1 MEDRPP
7 VTAGVRRSRR
17 IGLLTLKRTPL
28 GAILVEKGVITPEQL
43 DQALAEQRRQSNAKR
58 IGQILIDMRFAS
70 EQAVLSALSEQLEC
84 PLIDINVTPPDPE
97 ALQIVPSEFAL
108 RHHLLPLQQTDHT
121 LTVAMADPL
130 DVQSIDDL
138 RLLTGFSVRP
148 MLASPQEINR
158 AVQQFYM
165 SRMLQDVEAHEQ
177 TAQDDESLDVADLQK
192 MAREELVIQMVNMII
207 NQGIQDRASDIHIE
221 PFERELRVRYRIDG
235 VLHEINAPP
244 KRFHPA
250 IISRI
255 KILSDMNIAERR
267 LPQDGRMRLRAAG
280 RQIDL
285 RVSTVPTLYG
295 ESAVLRILDK
305 QTAMLGLR
313 ELGMHGLMFE
323 RFRRLIQEPHGIIL
337 VTGPTGSGKTT
348 TLYAALNE
356 IYSTERKII
365 TIEDPVE
372 YQLNGIN
379 QIQVHPQIDLTF
391 ANGLRHIVRQDPDII
406 MVGEIRDT
414 ETVEIAIHAALTG
427 HLVFST
433 LHTNDAAGAVSRM
446 LDMGAE
452 PYLVA
457 SSLIG
462 TIAQRLVRVNCP
474 RCRRP
479 VTEKAVEL
487 HEIGISEAQAQQHP
501 LHAGAG
507 CPECRG
513 VGYRGRS
520 GLFEMLT
527 VDDAMRQMIVRRE
540 PATVIKQYGVRQ
552 QGMVTL
558 LQDGRRRALA
568 GDTTVKEVL
577 RVCQR
582 EDFE

>member
-1 MEDRPP
+1 
-7 VTAGVRRSRR
+7 V
-17 IGLLTLKRTPL
+17 LTLKRTPL
-28 GAILVEKGVITPEQL
+28 GTLLLQEEAITQAQL
-43 DQALAEQRRQSNAKR
+43 DQALAEQRRLNHTKR
-58 IGQILIDMRFAS
+58 LGEILVAQRIVS
-70 EQAVLSALSEQLEC
+70 EANLLKVLSRQLDCPVVDLNEQ
-84 PLIDINVTPPDPE
+84 PPDRD

-108 RHHLLPLQQTDHT
+108 RHHLLPLRQTDHT

-130 DVQSIDDL
+130 DIQSMDDL
-138 RLLTGFSVRP
+138 RLLTGYDVEAV
-148 MLASPQEINR
+148 LASPSDIRR
-158 AVQQFYM
+158 ALEQFYM
-165 SRMLQDVEAHEQ
+165 SQMIQDVKEQ
-177 TAQDDESLDVADLQK
+177 EQAAAEEDSLDVADLQK
-192 MAREELVIQMVNMII
+192 MAREELVIQMVNLLI
-207 NQGIQDRASDIHIE
+207 NQAIQDRASDVHIE

-235 VLHEINAPP
+235 VLHEVNAPP

-255 KILSDMNIAERR
+255 KILSDMDIAERR
-267 LPQDGRMRLRAAG
+267 LPQDGRMRIRSSG

-295 ESAVLRILDK
+295 ESAVMRILDK
-305 QTAMLGLR
+305 QTAMLGLP
-313 ELGMHGLMFE
+313 ELGMFGAMFD

-356 IYSTERKII
+356 IYSPEKKII

-372 YQLNGIN
+372 YQLSGIN
-379 QIQVHPQIDLTF
+379 QIQVHPQIGLTF

-406 MVGEIRDT
+406 MVGEIRDA
-414 ETVEIAIHAALTG
+414 ETVDIAIHAALTG

-433 LHTNDAAGAVSRM
+433 LHTNDAAGAISRL

-462 TIAQRLVRVNCP
+462 SIAQRLVRINCP
-474 RCRRP
+474 RCKTP
-479 VTEKAVEL
+479 ITEKPVDLNEV
-487 HEIGISEAQAQQHP
+487 GITPDMTRTHP
-501 LHAGAG
+501 VMAGSG

-513 VGYRGRS
+513 VGFRGRS

-527 VDDAMRQMIVRRE
+527 VDDAIRQMIVKRAASNE
-540 PATVIKQYGVRQ
+540 IKQYAMRQ

-558 LQDGRRRALA
+558 LQDGRRRILA
-568 GDTTVKEVL
+568 GDTTVREVL

>member
-1 MEDRPP
+1 M
-7 VTAGVRRSRR
+7 
-17 IGLLTLKRTPL
+17 LKLNRQLL
-28 GAILVEKGVITPEQL
+28 GAMLVERSLVSRDQV
-43 DQALAEQRRQSNAKR
+43 DQALADQRRHGNAR
-58 IGQILIDMRFAS
+58 RLGEILVEARAIS
-70 EQAVLSALSEQLEC
+70 EAALLQVLSEQLDC
-84 PLIDINVTPPDPE
+84 PLVDLNRQPPDPD
-97 ALQIVPSEFAL
+97 AIHIVPSEFAL
-108 RHHLLPLQQTDHT
+108 RHHLLPIRQEDHT

-130 DVQSIDDL
+130 DIQTIDDL
-138 RLLTGFSVRP
+138 RLLTGFNVVP
-148 MLASPQEINR
+148 MLASPTEVRRAAEQLYMQQMLEDVQAQEQVG
-158 AVQQFYM
+158 AEE
-165 SRMLQDVEAHEQ
+165 DG
-177 TAQDDESLDVADLQK
+177 LDVADLQK
-192 MAREELVIQMVNMII
+192 MAREELVIQMVNLII
-207 NQGIQDRASDIHIE
+207 NQAIQDRASDIHVE
-221 PFERELRVRYRIDG
+221 PFERELRVRYRVDG
-235 VLHEINAPP
+235 VLHEVNAPP
-244 KRFHPA
+244 KRLHAA

-267 LPQDGRMRLRAAG
+267 LPQDGRMRIRAAG

-305 QTAMLGLR
+305 QTAMLGLQ
-313 ELGMHGLMFE
+313 ELGMYGDMFG
-323 RFRRLIQEPHGIIL
+323 RFRNLITEPHGIIL

-356 IYSTERKII
+356 IYSPEKKII

-379 QIQVHPQIDLTF
+379 QIQVHPQINLTF
-391 ANGLRHIVRQDPDII
+391 ANGLRHIVRQDPDVI

-433 LHTNDAAGAVSRM
+433 LHTNDAAGAISRM

-462 TIAQRLVRVNCP
+462 SIAQRLVRLNCP
-474 RCRRP
+474 RCKAP
-479 VTEKAVEL
+479 VTESTVEL
-487 HEIGISEAQAQQHP
+487 NQVGITPEMLERATI
-501 LHAGAG
+501 LAGQG

-513 VGYRGRS
+513 VGFRGRS

-527 VDDAMRQMIVRRE
+527 VDDTIRQMIVNRAPSTEIR
-540 PATVIKQYGVRQ
+540 QYAMRN
-552 QGMVTL
+552 QGMHTL
-558 LQDGRRRALA
+558 LQDGRRRILS

-582 EDFE
+582 EDFD

>member
-1 MEDRPP
+1 MLAAR
-7 VTAGVRRSRR
+7 
-17 IGLLTLKRTPL
+17 RTPFGPL
-28 GAILVEKGVITPEQL
+28 LVERGLITQAQL
-43 DQALAEQRRQSNAKR
+43 DQAVAEQRRQTPQRR
-58 IGQILIDMRFAS
+58 IGEVLVGMRLVTEGEMLRALAEQLGCPLVDLKS
-70 EQAVLSALSEQLEC
+70 EPPDAEVLS
-84 PLIDINVTPPDPE
+84 
-97 ALQIVPSEFAL
+97 IVPSEFAL
-108 RHHLLPLQQTDHT
+108 RHHLLPLHQTDHT

-130 DVQSIDDL
+130 DIQSIDDL
-138 RLLTGFSVRP
+138 LLLTGLSIRP
-148 MLASPQEINR
+148 VLASASDISR
-158 AVQQFYM
+158 AVEQFYM
-165 SRMLQDVEAHEQ
+165 SRMLQDVEAQEQ
-177 TAQDDESLDVADLQK
+177 SAAEEESLDVADLQK
-192 MAREELVIQMVNMII
+192 MAREELVIQMVNLLI
-207 NQGIQDRASDIHIE
+207 NQAIQDRASDIHIE

-235 VLHEINAPP
+235 VLHEVNAPP

-250 IISRI
+250 VISRL

-267 LPQDGRMRLRAAG
+267 LPQDGRMRIRAAG

-305 QTAMLGLR
+305 QTAMLGLP
-313 ELGMHGLMFE
+313 ELGLHGAMFE
-323 RFRRLIQEPHGIIL
+323 RFRRLILEPHGIIL

-356 IYSTERKII
+356 IYSTEKKII

-406 MVGEIRDT
+406 MVGEIRDH
-414 ETVEIAIHAALTG
+414 ETAEIAIHAALTG

-433 LHTNDAAGAVSRM
+433 LHTNDAAGAISRM

-462 TIAQRLVRVNCP
+462 SMAQRLVRINCAK
-474 RCRRP
+474 CRRASEERE
-479 VTEKAVEL
+479 VDLREV
-487 HEIGISEAQAQQHP
+487 GISAADLAQ
-501 LHAGAG
+501 GAVMRGEG
-507 CPECRG
+507 CAECRG
-513 VGYRGRS
+513 VGFRGR
-520 GLFEMLT
+520 GGVFEMLT
-527 VDDAMRQMIVRRE
+527 VDDTIRNMIVGRAPSME
-540 PATVIKQYGVRQ
+540 IKQHAVRS
-552 QGMVTL
+552 QGMMTL
-558 LQDGRRRALA
+558 MQDGRRRVLD
-568 GDTTVKEVL
+568 GDTTMREVL

-582 EDFE
+582 EDF

>member
-1 MEDRPP
+1 
-7 VTAGVRRSRR
+7 VVRVRHM
-17 IGLLTLKRTPL
+17 PL
-28 GAILVEKGVITPEQL
+28 GEMLVQRGLATQEQV
-43 DQALAEQRRQSNAKR
+43 DHALAEQRRRDNAR
-58 IGQILIDMRFAS
+58 RLGEILVENR
-70 EQAVLSALSEQLEC
+70 VLSEAALLEVLSEQLGC
-84 PLIDINVTPPDPE
+84 PLIDLNANPPDPS
-97 ALQIVPSEFAL
+97 AIQIVPSEFAL
-108 RHHLLPLQQTDHT
+108 RHYVLPIRQEDHT

-130 DVQSIDDL
+130 DIQSIDDL
-138 RLLTGFSVRP
+138 RLLTGYSVVP
-148 MLASPQEINR
+148 MLASPTDIRR
-158 AVQQFYM
+158 AAEQLYMQQMLEGVQA
-165 SRMLQDVEAHEQ
+165 VEQAATEE
-177 TAQDDESLDVADLQK
+177 ESIDVADLQK
-192 MAREELVIQMVNMII
+192 MAREELVIQMVNLII
-207 NQGIQDRASDIHIE
+207 NQAIQDRASDIHIE
-221 PFERELRVRYRIDG
+221 PFEKELRVRYRVDG
-235 VLHEINAPP
+235 VLHEVNAPP
-244 KRFHPA
+244 KRLHPA

-255 KILSDMNIAERR
+255 KILSDMDIAERR
-267 LPQDGRMRLRAAG
+267 LPQDGRMRIRSAG

-305 QTAMLGLR
+305 QTAMLGLQ
-313 ELGMHGLMFE
+313 ELGMFGDTFG
-323 RFRRLIQEPHGIIL
+323 RFRNLINEPHGIIL

-356 IYSTERKII
+356 IYTPEKKII

-372 YQLNGIN
+372 YQLPGIN
-379 QIQVHPQIDLTF
+379 QIQVHPQINLTF

-433 LHTNDAAGAVSRM
+433 LHTNDAAGAISRL

-462 TIAQRLVRVNCP
+462 SIAQRLVRLICP
-474 RCRRP
+474 RCKQP
-479 VTEKAVEL
+479 TTASPLEL
-487 HEIGISEAQAQQHP
+487 HQIGITEEMLNGGH
-501 LHAGAG
+501 LYAGAG

-513 VGYRGRS
+513 VGFRGRS

-527 VDDAMRQMIVRRE
+527 VDDNIRQMIVNRAPSTEIR
-540 PATVIKQYGVRQ
+540 QYAQRS
-552 QGMVTL
+552 QGMRTL
-558 LQDGRRRALA
+558 LQDGRRRVLA
-568 GDTTVKEVL
+568 GETTVKEVL

-582 EDFE
+582 EEFD

>member
-1 MEDRPP
+1 
-7 VTAGVRRSRR
+7 V
-17 IGLLTLKRTPL
+17 LTLKRTL
-28 GAILVEKGVITPEQL
+28 IGQLLLQEGAITQAQL
-43 DQALAEQRRQSNAKR
+43 DQALAEQRRQNHTKR
-58 IGQILIDMRFAS
+58 IGEILVGLRFIS
-70 EQAVLSALSEQLEC
+70 EATLLAALSKQLGC
-84 PLIDINVTPPDPE
+84 PVVDLNADPPDSD
-97 ALQIVPSEFAL
+97 ALGIVPSEFAM
-108 RHHLLPLQQTDHT
+108 RHHLLPLRQTDHT

-130 DVQSIDDL
+130 DIQSIDDL
-138 RLLTGFSVRP
+138 RLLTGYQVEP
-148 MLASPQEINR
+148 VLASPAEIRR
-158 AVQQFYM
+158 ALEQFYM
-165 SRMLQDVEAHEQ
+165 SQMMQDAQEQ
-177 TAQDDESLDVADLQK
+177 EQAALEEDSLDVADLQK
-192 MAREELVIQMVNMII
+192 MAREELVIQMVNLII
-207 NQGIQDRASDIHIE
+207 NQAIQDRASDIHVE

-235 VLHEINAPP
+235 VLHEQNAPP

-267 LPQDGRMRLRAAG
+267 LPQDGRMRIRASG

-285 RVSTVPTLYG
+285 RISTIPTLYG
-295 ESAVLRILDK
+295 ESAVMRILDK

-313 ELGMHGLMFE
+313 ELGMHGVMFD
-323 RFRRLIQEPHGIIL
+323 RFRRLILEPHGIIL

-356 IYSTERKII
+356 IYSVEKKII

-372 YQLNGIN
+372 YQLSGIN

-406 MVGEIRDT
+406 MVGEIRDA

-433 LHTNDAAGAVSRM
+433 LHTNDAAGAISRI

-462 TIAQRLVRVNCP
+462 SIAQRLVRVNCP
-474 RCRRP
+474 RCKRP
-479 VTEKAVEL
+479 VEEKAIAL
-487 HEIGISEAQAQQHP
+487 NEIGITPEMQKDHP
-501 LHAGAG
+501 LMASEG

-513 VGYRGRS
+513 VGFRGRS

-527 VDDAMRQMIVRRE
+527 VDDTLRQMIVKRD
-540 PATVIKQYGVRQ
+540 PANTIKQYAMRN

-558 LQDGRRRALA
+558 LQDGRRRVLE

>member
-1 MEDRPP
+1 M
-7 VTAGVRRSRR
+7 
-17 IGLLTLKRTPL
+17 LTLKRVPL
-28 GAILVEKGVITPEQL
+28 GTLLVQEGVITQSQL
-43 DQALAEQRRQSNAKR
+43 DQALAEQRRQNHTR
-58 IGQILIDMRFAS
+58 RLGEILVDMRAVS
-70 EQAVLSALSEQLEC
+70 EKNLLAILSKQLEC
-84 PLIDINVTPPDPE
+84 PVVDLVAEPPSPE
-97 ALQIVPSEFAL
+97 ALQVVPSEFAL
-108 RHHLLPLQQTDHT
+108 RHQLVPLRQTDHT
-121 LTVAMADPL
+121 LIVAMADPL
-130 DVQSIDDL
+130 DIQSMDDL
-138 RLLTGFSVRP
+138 RLLTGYRVEPR
-148 MLASPQEINR
+148 LASPTDIRR
-158 AVQQFYM
+158 AVEQFYM
-165 SRMLQDVEAHEQ
+165 SQMLQDVREQ
-177 TAQDDESLDVADLQK
+177 EQAAIEEDSLDIADLQK
-192 MAREELVIQMVNMII
+192 MAREELVIQMVNLII
-207 NQGIQDRASDIHIE
+207 NQAIQDRASDIHIE

-235 VLHEINAPP
+235 VLHEVNAPP

-250 IISRI
+250 IVSRI

-267 LPQDGRMRLRAAG
+267 LPQDGRMRIRAGG

-285 RVSTVPTLYG
+285 RISTVPTLFG
-295 ESAVLRILDK
+295 ESVVMRILDK

-313 ELGMHGLMFE
+313 ELGMQGAMFD

-356 IYSTERKII
+356 IYSDEKKII

-372 YQLNGIN
+372 YQLAGIN

-406 MVGEIRDT
+406 MVGEIRDR

-433 LHTNDAAGAVSRM
+433 LHTNDAAGAVSRL

-462 TIAQRLVRVNCP
+462 SIAQRLVRLNCP
-474 RCRRP
+474 RCKGP
-479 VTEKAVEL
+479 ITEKPLVL
-487 HEIGISEAQAQQHP
+487 NEIGITPEMLQEHT
-501 LHAGAG
+501 LMAGSG

-513 VGYRGRS
+513 VGFRGRT

-527 VDDAMRQMIVRRE
+527 IDDNIRQMIVRRE
-540 PATVIKQYGVRQ
+540 PANVIKQYAIQ
-552 QGMVTL
+552 KQGMVTL
-558 LQDGRRRALA
+558 LQDGRNKVLE
-568 GDTTVKEVL
+568 GKTTVKEVL

-582 EDFE
+582 EDFDA

>member
-1 MEDRPP
+1 MLKLNRDPLGVMLVERGL
-7 VTAGVRRSRR
+7 VTQEQVDQALSDQRRRDNVRR
-17 IGLLTLKRTPL
+17 L
-28 GAILVEKGVITPEQL
+28 GEILVESRALSESALLGV
-43 DQALAEQRRQSNAKR
+43 
-58 IGQILIDMRFAS
+58 
-70 EQAVLSALSEQLEC
+70 LSEQLGC
-84 PLIDINVTPPDPE
+84 PMIDLAGEPPDPE
-97 ALQIVPSEFAL
+97 AIHLVPSEFAL
-108 RHHLLPLQQTDHT
+108 RHNLLPIRQADHT

-130 DVQSIDDL
+130 DIQSIDDL
-138 RLLTGFSVRP
+138 RLLTGFSVVP
-148 MLASPQEINR
+148 MLASPTEIRR
-158 AVQQFYM
+158 AAEQLYMQQ
-165 SRMLQDVEAHEQ
+165 MLEDVHAVDQGAGEE
-177 TAQDDESLDVADLQK
+177 DSIDVADLQK
-192 MAREELVIQMVNMII
+192 MAREELVIQMVNLMI
-207 NQGIQDRASDIHIE
+207 NQAIQDRASDIHIE
-221 PFERELRVRYRIDG
+221 PFEKELRVRYRVDG
-235 VLHEINAPP
+235 VLHEVNAPP
-244 KRFHPA
+244 KRLHA
-250 IISRI
+250 AVISRI

-267 LPQDGRMRLRAAG
+267 LPQDGRMRIRSAG

-295 ESAVLRILDK
+295 EAAVMRVLDK
-305 QTAMLGLR
+305 QTAMLGLQ
-313 ELGMHGLMFE
+313 ELGMVGDTFH
-323 RFRRLIQEPHGIIL
+323 RFRSLITEPHGIIL

-356 IYSTERKII
+356 IYSPEKKII

-379 QIQVHPQIDLTF
+379 QIQVHPQINLTF

-433 LHTNDAAGAVSRM
+433 LHTNDAAGAISRL

-462 TIAQRLVRVNCP
+462 SIAQRLVRVICP
-474 RCRRP
+474 RCKTPITESP
-479 VTEKAVEL
+479 VEMNQV
-487 HEIGISEAQAQQHP
+487 GISPEM
-501 LHAGAG
+501 LNGGSVYTGAG
-507 CPECRG
+507 CHECRG
-513 VGYRGRS
+513 VGFRGRS

-527 VDDAMRQMIVRRE
+527 VDDTVRQMIVNRAPSSDIRHH
-540 PATVIKQYGVRQ
+540 AQRV
-552 QGMVTL
+552 QGMRTL
-558 LQDGRRRALA
+558 LQDGRRRVLA

-582 EDFE
+582 EDFD

>member
-1 MEDRPP
+1 MLKLNR
-7 VTAGVRRSRR
+7 T
-17 IGLLTLKRTPL
+17 LLGTM
-28 GAILVEKGVITPEQL
+28 LVERSLVTREQV
-43 DQALAEQRRQSNAKR
+43 DQALAEQRRQGNAR
-58 IGQILIDMRFAS
+58 RLGEILVESRALS
-70 EQAVLSALSEQLEC
+70 EAALLQVLSEQLDC
-84 PLIDINVTPPDPE
+84 PVIDLTHEPPDPDTIH
-97 ALQIVPSEFAL
+97 IVPSEFAL
-108 RHHLLPLQQTDHT
+108 RHHLLPIRQEDHS

-130 DVQSIDDL
+130 DIQSIDDL
-138 RLLTGFSVRP
+138 RLLTGFNVVP
-148 MLASPQEINR
+148 LLASPTEIRRAAEQLYMQQMLEDVQSQEQ
-158 AVQQFYM
+158 AT
-165 SRMLQDVEAHEQ
+165 SE
-177 TAQDDESLDVADLQK
+177 DDGLDVADLQK
-192 MAREELVIQMVNMII
+192 MAREELVIQMVNLII
-207 NQGIQDRASDIHIE
+207 NQAIQDRASDIHIE
-221 PFERELRVRYRIDG
+221 PFERDLRVRYRVDG
-235 VLHEINAPP
+235 VLHEVNPPP
-244 KRFHPA
+244 KRLHAA

-267 LPQDGRMRLRAAG
+267 LPQDGRMRIRAAG

-305 QTAMLGLR
+305 QTAMLGLQ
-313 ELGMHGLMFE
+313 ELGMFGDMFT
-323 RFRRLIQEPHGIIL
+323 RFRYLITEPHGIIL

-356 IYSTERKII
+356 IYSAEKKII

-372 YQLNGIN
+372 YQLNGVN
-379 QIQVHPQIDLTF
+379 QIQVHPQINLTF
-391 ANGLRHIVRQDPDII
+391 ANGLRHIVRQDPDVI
-406 MVGEIRDT
+406 MVGEIRDA

-433 LHTNDAAGAVSRM
+433 LHTNDASGAISRM

-462 TIAQRLVRVNCP
+462 SIAQRLVRINCP
-474 RCRRP
+474 RCKVP
-479 VTEKAVEL
+479 VTESPVEL
-487 HEIGISEAQAQQHP
+487 NQVGITPEMMEH
-501 LHAGAG
+501 HVIMAGQG

-513 VGYRGRS
+513 VGFRGRS

-527 VDDAMRQMIVRRE
+527 VDDTIRGMIVNRAPSTEIRQYAMRS
-540 PATVIKQYGVRQ
+540 
-552 QGMVTL
+552 QGMQTL
-558 LQDGRRRALA
+558 LQDGRRRILN

-582 EDFE
+582 EDFD